1 MKKYS
6 LSFYP
11 KDIPT
16 FKELV
21 IKNTPVKKFSFLW
34 KSLTCFMDK
43 SHYEKTQPFITKYL
57 PH

>member
-11 KDIPT
+11 KDIPK

-21 IKNTPVKKFSFLW
+21 IKNTPVNILW

-43 SHYEKTQPFITKYL
+43 SNYEKTQPFITKYL